1 MADDDWRL
9 RGQEDYL
16 LGATLQLKAY
26 RMWSEKW
33 DHDHCAFC
41 WAKFLDPT
49 AKFTDPKAAAWL
61 ANAIEDPEIL
71 TEGYA
76 VQGRSPK
83 EYQKSDYW
91 WICPTCV
98 RDFAKRFGWT
108 VQDGPD
114 VT

>member
-1 MADDDWRL
+1 MRGVNDWRL
-9 RGQEDYL
+9 QNQQRYL
-16 LGATLQLKAY
+16 MRAHLVY
-26 RMWSEKW
+26 REYEPTPGN
-33 DHDHCAFC
+33 DHDHCEFC

-76 VQGRSPK
+76 VQGRSPR
-83 EYQKSDYW
+83 EDQKSDYW

-108 VQDGPD
+108 VQDGPQ
-114 VT
+114 T